1 LQVISLYIQLMRNEE
16 HLRHR
21 EGGSVYLENTW
32 FSQLL
37 RGDGEQDESKLS
49 YTQDDVVE
57 TRVQNYLD
65 VDMVGFTI

>member
-1 LQVISLYIQLMRNEE
+1 MQNEE
-16 HLRHR
+16 HLLRR

-37 RGDGEQDESKLS
+37 RGDGEQDETKLS
-49 YTQDDVVE
+49 YTQHDVVE

-65 VDMVGFTI
+65 VDMVGFTIKNVM